1 MREYCQL
8 LTWLVLQA
16 EDTLHDQ
23 VEDTEKLH
31 IIGKQSFE
39 RLDALKREL
48 GKTNI
53 ATLRALLPFSRNDYW
68 EVSELRER
76 LAH

>member
-1 MREYCQL
+1 M
-8 LTWLVLQA
+8 LQA

-48 GKTNI
+48 GTTNI
-53 ATLRALLPFSRNDYW
+53 APLRALLPFSRNDYW